1 MEIYM
6 HLGHMNIS
14 SYTGQLNSAEKLTV
28 LTLPTQWGGPW
39 NYITVPGQSK
49 QSWSAY
55 LWFKF
60 TSINILRIK
69 RTFLALQRDNQ
80 ALSY

>member
-1 MEIYM
+1 M

-49 QSWSAY
+49 QS
-55 LWFKF
+55 
-60 TSINILRIK
+60 
-69 RTFLALQRDNQ
+69 
-80 ALSY
+80 